1 MKKKV
6 QREVPSEL
14 TDPELDLLA
23 HLDEG
28 YQLQTD
34 PLGADPI
41 LRNLKNGEAIPP
53 VSVNRNT
60 IKILQERG
68 LIRPGKGK
76 EPLTVIWR
84 RAKGK

>member
-6 QREVPSEL
+6 QLEVPSEL

-34 PLGADPI
+34 SLGADPI
-41 LRNLKNGEAIPP
+41 LRNLKNGEAIRP

-76 EPLTVIWR
+76 EPLTVVWR
-84 RAKGK
+84 RVKEK